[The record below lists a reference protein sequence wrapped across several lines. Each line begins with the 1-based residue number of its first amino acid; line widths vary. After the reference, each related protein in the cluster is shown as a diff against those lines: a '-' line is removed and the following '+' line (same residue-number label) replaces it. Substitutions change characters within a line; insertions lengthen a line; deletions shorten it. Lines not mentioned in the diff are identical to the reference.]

1 MAVGRRGGFVCAQ
14 ARHLT
19 NLPKNMS
26 EHGVPTGRQFPIN
39 PWILG
44 VLKNVPLSRWSR
56 IYAIEQ
62 KIHISLAITYPDE
75 PPLVYTPRGPEGKRN
90 PRLDDVYRD
99 GNEMIAEWILLNNIS
114 VHHAL
119 DADKV
124 FGEYGSFVGKTIQAR
139 KERLWK
145 AQLADGFIKLF
156 LVFLGL
162 GFVADQGIKG
172 WESIVKL
179 FFQL

>member
-1 MAVGRRGGFVCAQ
+1 M
-14 ARHLT
+14 T
-19 NLPKNMS
+19 NPPKNMS
-26 EHGVPTGRQFPIN
+26 EHGTPTGRRSPIS

-62 KIHISLAITYPDE
+62 QIHIFWAITYAVE
-75 PPLVYTPRGPEGKRN
+75 PPATYGIKPPVGGEHSSN
-90 PRLDDVYRD
+90 PRLANVYRD
-99 GNEMIAEWILLNNIS
+99 GKEMIAEWILLNNIS

-119 DADKV
+119 DADTV
-124 FGEYGSFVGKTIQAR
+124 FDEYGSFVGETIQAR

-145 AQLADGFIKLF
+145 AQLADGFTKLF

-172 WESIVKL
+172 WGSVVKL